1 VRAIDGSRD
10 DLQIVAIMLSRR
22 VTRLRA
28 SIAVAIFAMASGAPQ
43 LADGLVYHRKPE
55 PVPITRINAG
65 DHCHAES
72 CDLDEKL
79 ATPPPAS
86 PPEDG
91 GRLEPPIRAAGLP
104 VPVDAPR
111 TRAPSGPIGSRAPPT
126 TA

>member
-1 VRAIDGSRD
+1 MRAIDGSRD
-10 DLQIVAIMLSRR
+10 DLQIVAVMLSRR
-22 VTRLRA
+22 VARIRA
-28 SIAVAIFAMASGAPQ
+28 VLAVAIFAMASGAPQ

-55 PVPITRINAG
+55 PVPITRMNAG

-86 PPEDG
+86 PPDDG
-91 GRLEPPIRAAGLP
+91 GRLEPPVRAARQLMP
-104 VPVDAPR
+104 VVVPR
-111 TRAPSGPIGSRAPPT
+111 TRAPSGPIGSRAPPR